1 MQLKP
6 IIKSGMTIS
15 PVEQIKKKKNPIVIK
30 NGNYLIIDD
39 NELCNSTQQRIY
51 QKLLGIAI

>member
-15 PVEQIKKKKNPIVIK
+15 PVEQIKKKKSPIVVK
-30 NGNYLIIDD
+30 NGNYPIIDD
-39 NELCNSTQQRIY
+39 NELCDSTQQRIY